1 MNIGERAFL
10 NCSALNDIYCYA
22 DNVPGTESYVFA
34 RVKTEN
40 VTLHVPL
47 SSLDDYK
54 SAYPWSTFGNI
65 VALTEAETGI
75 CVLPADE
82 TNEREQI
89 FAIDGKPIETL
100 QKGVNIIRQEDGAT
114 KKVYVR

>member
-40 VTLHVPL
+40 VTLHVPI

-54 SAYPWSTFGNI
+54 SAYPWNTFGNI
-65 VALTEAETGI
+65 VALTETETGI
-75 CVLPADE
+75 CTLPADK
-82 TNEREQI
+82 TDASEQT
-89 FAIDGKPIETL
+89 FAIDGKPVENI
-100 QKGVNIIRQEDGAT
+100 QKGVNIIRFSDGTT
-114 KKVYVR
+114 KKMYVR